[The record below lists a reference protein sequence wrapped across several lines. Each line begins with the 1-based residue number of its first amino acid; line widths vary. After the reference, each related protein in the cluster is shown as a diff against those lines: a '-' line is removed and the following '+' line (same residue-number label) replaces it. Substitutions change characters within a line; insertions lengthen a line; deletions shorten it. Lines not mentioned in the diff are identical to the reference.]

1 MEQFSLEKYLENPQR
16 KVVTGV
22 GEKVR
27 ILCTDLKGYAED
39 VETVA
44 AVTQHNGKEVIR
56 IYDSNGVFP
65 SIEPYHKDNLFFAPQ
80 KQSRWIFLYISHGY
94 GMADCIQRSG
104 LFESK
109 EEAEEQMKILNGFA
123 LTEITWE
130 E

>member
-1 MEQFSLEKYLENPQR
+1 MEQFTLKKYLENPQR

-22 GEKVR
+22 GEPVR
-27 ILCTDLKGYAED
+27 ILCTDLKGFDEE
-39 VETVA
+39 VSIVA
-44 AVTQHNGKEVIR
+44 AVTLSHGYEVIR

-80 KQSRWIFLYISHGY
+80 KQSRWIFLYISYGY

-109 EEAEEQMKILNGFA
+109 EEAEDACQELNGFA